1 MASRPSLIFVT
12 VCYMSLG
19 GSSCFSVGVGDW
31 KPKGCRGFILFLSFL
46 PSVASV
52 CRVMSGLHEML
63 YI

>member
-31 KPKGCRGFILFLSFL
+31 KPKGCRGFILFLSFYL
-46 PSVASV
+46 KLRLCVE
-52 CRVMSGLHEML
+52 L
-63 YI
+63 